1 MNLQIQT
8 PCWAKPILDRENA
21 RYIGAFGG
29 RGSGKSWFFAEW
41 IIERCVMQKTNVVC
55 VREVQKS
62 LKQSVKKLIENKIE
76 EFGIGHLF
84 EVQQTEIKC
93 PHGGVIIFAGMQNHT
108 ADSIKSLEGFDIA
121 WVEEAQSISQFS
133 LDLLR
138 PTIRKPGSQMLFSW
152 NPRFDTDP
160 IEGLLRGPGAPPDSI
175 VVEVNYTDNPWFP
188 DVLRQEMEYDKRR
201 DPDKYLHVWKGEY
214 VRNSETR
221 VFKNWTIEDFEAPA
235 DAVHR
240 FGADWGF
247 ASDPTVLVRCH
258 IIGRKLYIDHE
269 AYRVGCEIVDTPA
282 LFMSVPDAERW
293 PMVAD
298 SARPETIS
306 HMRKNGFP
314 KILAAVKGPKSV
326 EEGVEWLKSFDIVV
340 HPRCKHLVDEM
351 TLYSYKTDP
360 DTDKVLPILAD
371 KHNHCIAEGELV
383 ACERGLVPIEHV
395 TTSDRVLTRGGY
407 QRVLFAD
414 VTDVDRETLI
424 VETTNGVVRCTP
436 DHEIWTV
443 KGFVRADALRY
454 DDEVLTLETSSW
466 SKSLSGTERGIAGI
480 LKAGTQQ
487 AKRTFSAAKEAAQAG
502 CTVMFGSMNA
512 GQYRMAGTFTT
523 SMETRQTMTSQILS
537 AFRQSNTPSDTFG
550 MMSASGGRLSIS
562 TKSGTQQ
569 NLGTLLMRV
578 AQSIERSAHWLML
591 RLPQSQSHASIAAL
605 LSRHERLATKT
616 GSAQTSASLHGG
628 ENLGWMTKHARAKS
642 AEAHSLSTNTAS
654 SKLVPG
660 RVVTVRAAGRCERVY
675 DLTVENHHEFVAGGV
690 LVSNCIDALRYAC
703 EGARRAS
710 TQVKPKANPVPVLMP
725 MAR

>member
-1 MNLQIQT
+1 
-8 PCWAKPILDRENA
+8 
-21 RYIGAFGG
+21 
-29 RGSGKSWFFAEW
+29 
-41 IIERCVMQKTNVVC
+41 
-55 VREVQKS
+55 VQKS

-282 LFMSVPDAERW
+282 LFMSVPDSERW

-340 HPRCKHLVDEM
+340 HPRCVHTIDEL
-351 TLYSYKTDP
+351 TLYSYKTDR
-360 DTDKVLPILAD
+360 DTNRVLPLLED
-371 KHNHCIAEGELV
+371 KKNHV
-383 ACERGLVPIEHV
+383 
-395 TTSDRVLTRGGY
+395 
-407 QRVLFAD
+407 
-414 VTDVDRETLI
+414 
-424 VETTNGVVRCTP
+424 
-436 DHEIWTV
+436 
-443 KGFVRADALRY
+443 
-454 DDEVLTLETSSW
+454 
-466 SKSLSGTERGIAGI
+466 
-480 LKAGTQQ
+480 
-487 AKRTFSAAKEAAQAG
+487 
-502 CTVMFGSMNA
+502 
-512 GQYRMAGTFTT
+512 
-523 SMETRQTMTSQILS
+523 
-537 AFRQSNTPSDTFG
+537 
-550 MMSASGGRLSIS
+550 
-562 TKSGTQQ
+562 
-569 NLGTLLMRV
+569 
-578 AQSIERSAHWLML
+578 
-591 RLPQSQSHASIAAL
+591 
-605 LSRHERLATKT
+605 
-616 GSAQTSASLHGG
+616 
-628 ENLGWMTKHARAKS
+628 
-642 AEAHSLSTNTAS
+642 
-654 SKLVPG
+654 
-660 RVVTVRAAGRCERVY
+660 
-675 DLTVENHHEFVAGGV
+675 
-690 LVSNCIDALRYAC
+690 IDALRYAC